1 MLDPEPT
8 AAAATG
14 VIRTLE
20 ELEAL
25 YPAPH
30 PLVVGKKMAD
40 LDPGARAVIG
50 MSPLVMLATAGRDG
64 VPTVS
69 PRGGHPGFVRVLDAH
84 RLALPDLPGN
94 RLIDSM
100 HHLVENPHVGLLF
113 LVPGHETLLRVEGHA
128 EIVTDPELTADLTG
142 PDGRVPAAAVVVT
155 VETLFLHCG
164 ASLKRSRV
172 WDPGAWGADA
182 DALDAAERAHWA
194 HVKAVR
200 TGEAVSPPAPGTPR
214 PS

>member
-1 MLDPEPT
+1 MPEPGPG
-8 AAAATG
+8 AAAAST
-14 VIRTLE
+14 VIRTAE
-20 ELEAL
+20 ELAAL

-30 PLVVGKKMAD
+30 PLVAGKKMAA
-40 LDPGARAVIG
+40 LDPGVQAVIG
-50 MSPLVMLATAGRDG
+50 MSPLVMLATTGRDG

-100 HHLVENPHVGLLF
+100 RHLVENPHAGLLF
-113 LVPGHETLLRVEGHA
+113 LVPGHETLLRVEGRA
-128 EIVTDPELTADLTG
+128 EIVTDPELTAGLAG

-164 ASLKRSRV
+164 ASLRRSGV
-172 WDPGAWGADA
+172 WDPASWGTDA

-200 TGEAVSPPAPGTPR
+200 TGEAVSPPGPGTAPR
-214 PS
+214 S